1 MNSIGATGGVEYLRS
16 LSQTNTS
23 QAASQTSQNAMP
35 TIPSDP
41 QDQMDFIS
49 SLKADSVDGKV
60 KLIINAD
67 SKESLEELKQN
78 ITKKGAEKQITAD
91 LPLINGIAV
100 EVDEEQLGILPQLN
114 KLGTDFHVWKDGRI
128 SIPDPIIE
136 TQQPE
141 TRMDI
146 APVTLGV
153 DKLWEAGLT
162 GKGSTICVIDTG
174 IAQHPDLKDRI
185 VGFKDFVNGKT
196 EAYDDQ
202 GHGTH
207 CAGIAAGDG
216 GETGKYKGTAPEASI
231 VGVKVLDRNG
241 SGNFSD
247 VIKGIQW
254 AIENKEKFGIDVIS
268 MSLGGPVTQPSAKD
282 PVSLAAEKATEAGII
297 TVVAAGNEGPR
308 PKTIGTPGNAENVIT
323 IGAMDDRGT
332 VSRDDDKLAYFSSIG
347 PTKFDERVKP
357 DILAPGV
364 NITAAS
370 HTGSGYVTMSGTS
383 MATPFAAG
391 VMALAA
397 QAKPGIDPTELKEA
411 AKGCADPL
419 PQQNLTPNHQ
429 GKGVIDPVSLINT
442 IAPEL
447 NIEA

>member
-1 MNSIGATGGVEYLRS
+1 MNTIGTTGGAEYLRNIS
-16 LSQTNTS
+16 SVHTSEPQISKAAQTP
-23 QAASQTSQNAMP
+23 QAA
-35 TIPSDP
+35 PSEP
-41 QDQMDFIS
+41 QDTMSFLS
-49 SLKADSVDGKV
+49 SLKQDSENGKV

-67 SKESLEELKQN
+67 SKESLEE
-78 ITKKGAEKQITAD
+78 IKKNLTSKDSGSKITAD

-100 EVDEEQLGILPQLN
+100 EVSEEQLGILPQLGKIGSDIN
-114 KLGTDFHVWKDGRI
+114 VWKDGRI

-136 TQQPE
+136 SQQVDA
-141 TRMDI
+141 RMDV
-146 APVTLGV
+146 APISLGV
-153 DKLWEAGLT
+153 DKLWDAGIT
-162 GKGSTICVIDTG
+162 GKGTTICVIDTG

-216 GETGKYKGTAPEASI
+216 GETGKYKGTAPEANI

-297 TVVAAGNEGPR
+297 TVVAAGNEGPN

-332 VSRDDDKLAYFSSIG
+332 ETRDDDKLAYFSSVG
-347 PTKFDERVKP
+347 PTKYDERIKP

-370 HTGSGYVTMSGTS
+370 HTGNGYVSMSGTS

-397 QAKPGIDPTELKEA
+397 QAKPGIDPTDLKEA
-411 AKGCADPL
+411 AKGTAVPL
-419 PQQNLTPNHQ
+419 PQDNLTENQQ
-429 GKGVIDPVSLINT
+429 GKGAVS
-442 IAPEL
+442 
-447 NIEA
+447 

>member
-1 MNSIGATGGVEYLRS
+1 MNAIGASGGIEYMRGI
-16 LSQTNTS
+16 SQTG
-23 QAASQTSQNAMP
+23 APQTAQTAKSLP
-35 TIPSDP
+35 SIPSEP
-41 QDQMDFIS
+41 QDRMDFIS

-67 SKESLEELKQN
+67 SKESLEELKKN
-78 ITKKGAEKQITAD
+78 ITQKGADKQITAD

-114 KLGTDFHVWKDGRI
+114 KLGSDFHVWKDGRI

-136 TQQPE
+136 AQQPE
-141 TRMDI
+141 TRMDV
-146 APVTLGV
+146 APVSLGV
-153 DKLWEAGLT
+153 DKLWDAGLT
-162 GKGSTICVIDTG
+162 GKGTTICVIDTG

-185 VGFKDFVNGKT
+185 VGFKDFVNGKS

-254 AIENKEKFGIDVIS
+254 AIENKEKYNIDVIS

-297 TVVAAGNEGPR
+297 TVVAAGNEGPG
-308 PKTIGTPGNAENVIT
+308 PQTIGTPGNAENVIT

-332 VSRDDDKLAYFSSIG
+332 ETRDDDKLAYFSSTG
-347 PTKFDERVKP
+347 PTLYDGRIKP

-370 HTGSGYVTMSGTS
+370 HYGSGYVSMSGTS

-397 QAKPGIDPTELKEA
+397 QAKPGINPNELKDA
-411 AKGCADPL
+411 AKGTAVPL
-419 PQQNLTPNHQ
+419 PQQNITQNQQ
-429 GKGVIDPVSLINT
+429 GKGVIDPITLIHN
-442 IAPEL
+442 IAPEI